1 MSSQMIQI
9 VILAGIALFLVLQLR
24 KVLGSRD
31 GYEPTKPVN
40 VGQDGASRSKNFEV
54 IDGGGE
60 DHDIAHFIGVETP
73 DGRALAAMKRA
84 EPDFTVSEFASGA
97 KYAYE
102 LILMAFE
109 NGELDEVKDFL
120 SEDVFNSF
128 NGAVQTRKEQGLNI
142 EANFVGISK
151 TELMEAEFDE
161 ESKLAEITMRFS
173 GELTSIV
180 KNAEGQI
187 VEGDANQMKRQRD
200 IWTFARSMG
209 GDDPNWQLVATEQ

>member
-9 VILAGIALFLVLQLR
+9 VILAGVALFLVLQLR
-24 KVLGSRD
+24 KVLGTRD
-31 GYEPTKPVN
+31 GFEPTQSEQPAPQSNGK
-40 VGQDGASRSKNFEV
+40 ARSFDV

-73 DGRALAAMKRA
+73 DGKALAAMKRA
-84 EPDFTVSEFASGA
+84 EPDFTVSNFASGA

-109 NGELDEVKDFL
+109 NGDLSEVKDFL
-120 SEDVFNSF
+120 SPEVYDSF
-128 NGAVQTRKEQGLNI
+128 NGAIEARKDQGLQV

-161 ESKLAEITMRFS
+161 STRMAEITMRFS
-173 GELTSIV
+173 GELTSVV
-180 KNAEGQI
+180 KNLAGEI
-187 VEGDANQMKRQRD
+187 VEGDATTVKRQRD
-200 IWTFARSMG
+200 TWTFARGMG
-209 GDDPNWQLVATEQ
+209 VDDPNWQLIATEQ